1 MNSGDILRKLRLARN
16 LSQSDVAKALGIDRT
31 TYVKYEAGGS
41 IRQKLRELAVFY
53 DVSMEELLGLKQISQ
68 SNILNEMQTTNELAP
83 DESVHL
89 AKYRMLSTEHKK
101 AIDYQLNYFYE
112 LDAKTDEHTEKIFEK

>member
-53 DVSMEELLGLKQISQ
+53 NVSMEELLGLKQISK
-68 SNILNEMQTTNELAP
+68 SDILNEMQTPNELAP

-89 AKYRMLSTEHKK
+89 AKYRMLSTEHKN